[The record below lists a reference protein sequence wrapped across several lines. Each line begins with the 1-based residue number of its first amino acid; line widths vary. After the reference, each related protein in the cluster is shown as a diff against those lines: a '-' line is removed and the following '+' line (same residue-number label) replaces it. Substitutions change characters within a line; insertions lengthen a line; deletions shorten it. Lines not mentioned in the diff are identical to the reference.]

1 MVCERTECIFKS
13 IESMI
18 NKMKEEV
25 AAKQSI
31 AHPEQIA
38 VAEIYYVVANT
49 LAEACRRM
57 SGQKLEGCAA
67 KEKKFDVSMDT
78 FILLSRLKEDVHIP
92 EKYAEE
98 LFESLIKMKPELE
111 EKIREDRAKGLI

>member
-13 IESMI
+13 IEDMI

-31 AHPEQIA
+31 AHPEQIR
-38 VAEIYYVVANT
+38 VAEIYYVAANT

-57 SGQKLEGCAA
+57 NEEKLDSCMT
-67 KEKKFDVSMDT
+67 KEKNFDVSMDT
-78 FILLSRLKEDVHIP
+78 FILLSRMKEDGHVS

-98 LFESLIKMKPELE
+98 LFEALIKMKPELE